1 MKTTNEI
8 LKSIDNRLRDLRGEI
23 ETLSAARAA
32 LHPGRT
38 RPAAQRRTQVV
49 ARTQGRQAIGPATAD
64 TADEPVEVVARKT
77 AAATAKRGARA
88 TDRAARRNGRAKPP
102 RSAKVVTAESLDLLL
117 VGTGGLATSEIA
129 KRANGGHD
137 QVLRLLRELEA
148 SGRVRRT
155 GNRRGTRW
163 YVITD
168 EDRIEQRAAE
178 LAARSKR
185 GA

>member
-1 MKTTNEI
+1 MKTTDEI

-32 LHPGRT
+32 LHPGRA
-38 RPAAQRRTQVV
+38 RPAAQQRTPA
-49 ARTQGRQAIGPATAD
+49 ARANGLQGIGPTSAD
-64 TADEPVEVVARKT
+64 TVGEPVEVVARKT
-77 AAATAKRGARA
+77 GEAAAKRGAR
-88 TDRAARRNGRAKPP
+88 TTGRAARRNGRAKPQ
-102 RSAKVVTAESLDLLL
+102 RSANVVTTDRLNLLL
-117 VGTGGLATSEIA
+117 VGTEGLATSEIA

-163 YVITD
+163 YMITD
-168 EDRIEQRAAE
+168 EDRIKQRAAE
-178 LAARSKR
+178 LASRSKR
-185 GA
+185 AS